1 MKNTNLYFD
10 QLIENIATIRDINQD
25 NAAITETRLCDLESR
40 INQLEEKNLLLASNL
55 ENMAIMLRN
64 PVII

>member
-25 NAAITETRLCDLESR
+25 NAVATETRFCDLESK

-55 ENMAIMLRN
+55 ENIAVLLRN